1 MTEKMDIRK
10 PRLPSDVGWDDIEIS
25 DNKTQNLI
33 WWNERNGRDPDKPT
47 RKSAASRKSS
57 RSEEDDPTLA
67 RRSGRLLVLRQGL
80 IWGVVPLTREE
91 RINERKAAAGCRWS
105 PFQNRRAATENWRT
119 AGIASRRADLVTRLC
134 GNCGGVHRDEHC
146 RRKR

>member
-91 RINERKAAAGCRWS
+91 HIEERRH
-105 PFQNRRAATENWRT
+105 AAT
-119 AGIASRRADLVTRLC
+119 GRLLEL
-134 GNCGGVHRDEHC
+134 GLRQLGMGAPL
-146 RRKR
+146 